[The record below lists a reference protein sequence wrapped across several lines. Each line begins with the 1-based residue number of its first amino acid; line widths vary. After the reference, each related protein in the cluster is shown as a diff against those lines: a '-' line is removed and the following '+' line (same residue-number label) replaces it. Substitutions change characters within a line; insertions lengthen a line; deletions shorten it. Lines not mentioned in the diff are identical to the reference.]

1 MTAVDLS
8 STESGSGPPL
18 IVLHGLFGSKRNWG
32 VIQRRL
38 AARFR
43 VICADMRNHGDSP
56 WSEEMDYPAM
66 AEDVARLIETNVRG
80 PAHVLGHSM
89 GGKAA
94 MVLAL
99 SRPDLV
105 DRLIVADI
113 PPAPRDSGLERYID
127 AMLALDVGSMTRRA
141 EAEAALEPAIPE
153 RGIRSFLAQ
162 NLAPVEDGQGLA
174 WKLNLTVLRARMA
187 DIEDFPDIDSD
198 AAFPRPALHL
208 LGGDSRYVLPAHHA
222 EIDRLFP
229 QNTITEIPGTGH
241 WLHAEKPDAFIAEVE
256 GFLT

>member
-1 MTAVDLS
+1 MTALDLS
-8 STESGSGPPL
+8 ISEAGEGPAL
-18 IVLHGLFGSKRNWG
+18 VVLHGLFGSKRNWG
-32 VIQRRL
+32 LIQRRL

-56 WSEEMDYPAM
+56 WSDAMDYPAM
-66 AEDVARLIETNVRG
+66 AEDVARLIETKAGG

-99 SRPDLV
+99 TRADLV
-105 DRLIVADI
+105 ERLIVADI

-127 AMLALDVGSMTRRA
+127 AMLALDVAAMGRRA

-162 NLAPVEDGQGLA
+162 NLAPAEDGEGLA
-174 WKLNLTVLRARMA
+174 WKLNLPVLRARMA

-198 AAFPRPALHL
+198 AAFPHPALHL
-208 LGGDSRYVLPAHHA
+208 LGGNSRYVLPAHHA

-229 QNTITEIPGTGH
+229 QNTITEIPGAGH
-241 WLHAEKPDAFIAEVE
+241 WLHAEQPDVFIETVE
-256 GFLT
+256 EFLA